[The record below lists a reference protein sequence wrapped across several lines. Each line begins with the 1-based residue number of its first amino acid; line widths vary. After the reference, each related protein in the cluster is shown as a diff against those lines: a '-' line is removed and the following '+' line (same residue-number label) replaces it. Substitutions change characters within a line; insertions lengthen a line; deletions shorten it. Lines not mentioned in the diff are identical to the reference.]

1 MAIQLDAHPTRARQL
16 DVCPWCGQELLDHD
30 AVHHVEESERK
41 YERELEIA
49 ANAKAEQLAT
59 ELTRKK
65 DVQLE
70 GLQQQLTEEQDKLAE
85 ERARHAEA
93 LRDQKAKLRDDAER
107 EAARKV
113 RADLLKKERLITGLK
128 EEIDEQSRRIEHLT
142 ADERG
147 EMNEELLLAQLQAAF
162 PDDRIERVGRGRT
175 GGDILHEIRVVR
187 GRPCWWRCTS
197 RTSARTHSVG
207 RTASWSRRERR
218 RTHQTPYL
226 VIVTGAFPRGE
237 KMLCV
242 RDGVVVVH
250 PARLLNLARVMRRMV
265 EEVHRAA
272 LTSEGQDAKG
282 AELCAFLSS
291 VEFRQAF
298 DAPAGSSD
306 SSRAC
311 SARSERGTSGLGAA
325 TDDLRGRGQKDR
337 CHRHPDPNHH
347 REDGRRQTSREVRDM
362 ALLERLFHGKP
373 KQEILYPGDER
384 LDVVGEWYHQD
395 ALEDRRRPSS

>member
-1 MAIQLDAHPTRARQL
+1 MARMPLVRRYVSL
-16 DVCPWCGQELLDHD
+16 
-30 AVHHVEESERK
+30 RK
-41 YERELEIA
+41 YAGRSALRGKAWRSNLTHIRLEQSNWTFARGGPGPGSTTTRFITSRRVNASRERELEIA

-187 GRPCWWRCTS
+187 GRPRCS
-197 RTSARTHSVG
+197 GLVVLSARTHSVG
-207 RTASWSRRERR
+207 RTASWSRRGR
-218 RTHQTPYL
+218 
-226 VIVTGAFPRGE
+226 RGE
-237 KMLCV
+237 
-242 RDGVVVVH
+242 R
-250 PARLLNLARVMRRMV
+250 
-265 EEVHRAA
+265 
-272 LTSEGQDAKG
+272 T
-282 AELCAFLSS
+282 
-291 VEFRQAF
+291 
-298 DAPAGSSD
+298 
-306 SSRAC
+306 
-311 SARSERGTSGLGAA
+311 
-325 TDDLRGRGQKDR
+325 
-337 CHRHPDPNHH
+337 
-347 REDGRRQTSREVRDM
+347 
-362 ALLERLFHGKP
+362 
-373 KQEILYPGDER
+373 
-384 LDVVGEWYHQD
+384 
-395 ALEDRRRPSS
+395 RRPISSS